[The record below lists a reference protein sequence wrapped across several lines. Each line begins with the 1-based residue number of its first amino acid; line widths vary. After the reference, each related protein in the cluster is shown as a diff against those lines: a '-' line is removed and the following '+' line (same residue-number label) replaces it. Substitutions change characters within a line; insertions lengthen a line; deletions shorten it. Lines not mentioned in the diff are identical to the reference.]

1 MRLFTGIDLSSEVL
15 DNLRV
20 LVDKLQPSARINWSP
35 IANLHIT
42 TKFIGEWPETGL
54 PALKEA
60 LTRVPLPPPFHV
72 AIRGLGWFPNQSDP
86 RVFWA
91 GVDAPAPLRDLAR
104 ETEAALQL
112 LGIAREERR
121 YSPHLT
127 LARIKTR
134 LNLERMLGAINA
146 LPSADFGAFTVQ
158 AFNLYLSQRG
168 SSGSV
173 YTKLGIFPLNGAA
186 S

>member
-15 DNLRV
+15 ANLRV
-20 LVDKLQPSARINWSP
+20 LAGKLQPAARINWSP
-35 IANLHIT
+35 ITNLHIT
-42 TKFIGEWPETGL
+42 TKFIGEWPETRL
-54 PALKEA
+54 LALKEA
-60 LTRVPLPPPFHV
+60 LARVPLPPPFHI
-72 AIRGLGWFPNQSDP
+72 AIRGLGWFPNQSEP

-104 ETEAALQL
+104 ETEAALEP
-112 LGIAREERR
+112 LGVTREERR

-127 LARIKTR
+127 LARIKSRPNIER
-134 LNLERMLGAINA
+134 LLRAIDA

-158 AFNLYLSQRG
+158 SFNLYLSERG

-173 YTKLGIFPLNGAA
+173 YTKLATFPPNGGA

>member
-20 LVDKLQPSARINWSP
+20 LAGKLQPEARINWSP
-35 IANLHIT
+35 ISNLHIT
-42 TKFIGEWPETGL
+42 IKFIGEWPETRL
-54 PALKEA
+54 LALKEA
-60 LTRVPLPPPFHV
+60 LARVPLPPPFQV

-91 GVDAPAPLRDLAR
+91 GVDGPAPLWDLAR
-104 ETEAALQL
+104 DTEAALEP

-134 LNLERMLGAINA
+134 LNLQRLFREIAA
-146 LPSADFGAFTVQ
+146 LPSADFGAFTAQ
-158 AFNLYLSQRG
+158 AFNLYLSERR

-173 YTKLGIFPLNGAA
+173 YTKLAAFPLSGGV